1 MINENRKIQSVER
14 AMYLLERIAAAGGR
28 ARLTDL
34 ARQSQLNKS
43 TLHGLLN
50 TLATLGYISREGTA
64 YVLGL
69 RLREVAQFISDEDA
83 RLKQLFRGL
92 MESLHQRSGE
102 NVYLAVPCGTREYQ
116 YIHVLGRGDYY
127 QGISPRGPRESL
139 TSSAMGKVFLAYIP
153 EMARSLRRAEKLP
166 VRLEDEL
173 SRIRQQGFALD
184 LEEAEIGLN
193 AYAIPLW
200 LNGRTVAGVSVAGPR
215 QNLPRERLV
224 QLAQEAIRCVLHTR
238 RPPFSASASSARSTD
253 SLPPIP

>member
-1 MINENRKIQSVER
+1 MINENRRIQSVER
-14 AMYLLERIAAAGGR
+14 AMYLLERIAAAGGQ

-50 TLATLGYISREGTA
+50 TLAALGYVSREGTA

-69 RLREVAQFISDEDA
+69 RLREIAQFISDEDA
-83 RLKQLFRGL
+83 RLKAHFQGL

-116 YIHVLGRGDYY
+116 YIHVLGQGDYY
-127 QGISPRGPRESL
+127 QGISPRGPRERL
-139 TSSAMGKVFLAYIP
+139 TTSAMGKVFLAHIP
-153 EMARSLRRAEKLP
+153 EMTRSLRRAEKLP
-166 VRLEDEL
+166 AHLEDEL
-173 SRIRQQGFALD
+173 SQIRHQGYALD

-193 AYAIPLW
+193 AYAIPLR

-224 QLAQEAIRCVLHTR
+224 QLAHEAIRCVLDTR
-238 RPPFSASASSARSTD
+238 Q
-253 SLPPIP
+253 LPPSPSPSPPTG